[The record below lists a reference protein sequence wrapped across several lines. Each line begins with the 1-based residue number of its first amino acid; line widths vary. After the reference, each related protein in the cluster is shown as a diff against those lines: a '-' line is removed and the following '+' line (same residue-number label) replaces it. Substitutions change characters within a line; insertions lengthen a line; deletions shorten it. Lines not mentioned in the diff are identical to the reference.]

1 MTREIR
7 RSGQARGVRPL
18 AEEGPVAIELDGV
31 GLSVMMASG
40 HDLEDFG
47 IGYCLSDR
55 AINSAAEVA
64 SIDVAAVAGGHII
77 RLRRHVPDAEGALSH
92 VRPAPPHRFGDS
104 ACGLC
109 GQESLE
115 RIHAPL
121 PRLTAISAATP
132 ETIHAAAEALSAY
145 QPMNAA
151 TGAMHAAALV
161 AADGGIRL
169 VREDV
174 GRHNAF
180 DKLIGAMARGGLTW
194 AENGKIGFAL
204 LSSRCSYELVGKAV
218 FAGCPL
224 LATVSAATTLA
235 AARAGAAGLQL
246 VSLVRHDSLIWHE
259 GAI

>member
-7 RSGQARGVRPL
+7 RSGAARGLRPL
-18 AEEGPVAIELDGV
+18 AAEGPVAIELDGI
-31 GLSVMMASG
+31 GLSVMMASP

-47 IGYCLSDR
+47 VGYCLSDR
-55 AINSAAEVA
+55 AIKSAAEVA
-64 SIDVAAVAGGHII
+64 SLDVAATPQGHII
-77 RLRRHVPDAEGALSH
+77 RLRRHVPDSEGALAH
-92 VRPAPPHRFGDS
+92 VRPRPTDS

-121 PRLTAISAATP
+121 PPVTAQSAASVAA
-132 ETIHAAAEALSAY
+132 IHAAAEALPAM

-161 AADGGIRL
+161 AADGTIKL

-180 DKLIGAMARGGLTW
+180 DKLIGAMARGGLGW
-194 AENGKIGFAL
+194 AENGQGGFAL
-204 LSSRCSYELVGKAV
+204 LSSRCSYELVEKAV
-218 FAGCPL
+218 LAGCPL
-224 LATVSAATTLA
+224 LATVSAATSLA
-235 AARAGAAGLQL
+235 AARAEAAGLQL

-259 GAI
+259 GAA

>member
-7 RSGQARGVRPL
+7 RSGQARGVHPL

-55 AINSAAEVA
+55 AIGSAADVA
-64 SIDVAAVAGGHII
+64 HIDVAVLPEGHII
-77 RLRRHVPDAEGALSH
+77 RLRSHSPDAEAALAH
-92 VRPAPPHRFGDS
+92 VRPRTMGS

-121 PRLTAISAATP
+121 PRVPAQSLATP
-132 ETIHAAAEALSAY
+132 SAIHAAAEALSAH
-145 QPMNAA
+145 QPMNQT

-161 AADGGIRL
+161 AVDGTIRL

-174 GRHNAF
+174 GRHNAL
-180 DKLIGAMARGGLTW
+180 DKLIGAMARGGLGW
-194 AENGKIGFAL
+194 DGGFAL
-204 LSSRCSYELVGKAV
+204 LSSRCSFELVEKAAL
-218 FAGCPL
+218 AGCPL

-235 AARAGAAGLQL
+235 SARAHAAGLQL
-246 VSLVRHDSLIWHE
+246 VSLVRHDSLIWH
-259 GAI
+259 GAAA

>member
-7 RSGQARGVRPL
+7 RWGEARGVRPL
-18 AEEGPVAIELDGV
+18 AKEGPVAIELDGV

-47 IGYCLSDR
+47 VGYCLSDR
-55 AINSAAEVA
+55 AIGLAAEVA
-64 SIDVAAVAGGHII
+64 HIDVASVAEGHII
-77 RLRRHVPDAEGALSH
+77 RLRRHVPDGESALAH
-92 VRPAPPHRFGDS
+92 VRPRTMDS

-121 PRLTAISAATP
+121 PQVTAKSAASV
-132 ETIHAAAEALSAY
+132 EAIHAAAEALSAH
-145 QPMNAA
+145 QPMNQA
-151 TGAMHAAALV
+151 TGAMHAGALV
-161 AADGGIRL
+161 GSDGKIRL

-180 DKLIGAMARGGLTW
+180 DKLIGAMARQGLDW
-194 AENGKIGFAL
+194 DDGFAL
-204 LSSRCSYELVGKAV
+204 LSSRCSYELMEKAAL
-218 FAGCPL
+218 AGCPL

-235 AARAGAAGLQL
+235 AARAAAAGLQL

-259 GAI
+259 GAA

>member
-18 AEEGPVAIELDGV
+18 AKEGPVAIELDGV
-31 GLSVMMASG
+31 GLSVMMASPF
-40 HDLEDFG
+40 DLEDFG
-47 IGYCLSDR
+47 VGYCLSDR
-55 AINSAAEVA
+55 AISSAAEVA
-64 SIDVAAVAGGHII
+64 SIDVANLAEGHII
-77 RLRRHVPDAEGALSH
+77 RLRRHQPDAEGALAH
-92 VRPAPPHRFGDS
+92 VRPRTMDS

-121 PRLTAISAATP
+121 PPVTTLSQATV
-132 ETIHAAAEALSAY
+132 EAIHAAAAALSAH
-145 QPMNAA
+145 QPINQA

-161 AADGGIRL
+161 AADGAIRL

-180 DKLIGAMARGGLTW
+180 DKLIGAMARDGPSW
-194 AENGKIGFAL
+194 ADGFAL
-204 LSSRCSYELVGKAV
+204 LSSRCSYELVEKAAL
-218 FAGCPL
+218 AGCPL

-235 AARAGAAGLQL
+235 ATRANAAGLQL
-246 VSLVRHDSLIWHE
+246 VSLVRHDSLIWH
-259 GAI
+259 GDAA